1 MPPGPYFVGGV
12 EALLLLLLL
21 DLDGFDRRREQPVGK
36 TVIFLS
42 FGRK

>member
-21 DLDGFDRRREQPVGK
+21 DLDEFDRRREQSVGK
-36 TVIFLS
+36 TVIFL
-42 FGRK
+42 FF